1 MQGDSQDVVDQAPES
16 RHHPLLNLD
25 EFASGNMNDV
35 SPDAPL
41 RSLQQY
47 NELSGPS
54 KNITQDDVIPAD
66 EELVPNS
73 YPESPSEL
81 PSSAMTKIV
90 EEDPHIVTL
99 NQQESEGS
107 VGRKRNRNDMRD
119 LFK

>member
-1 MQGDSQDVVDQAPES
+1 M
-16 RHHPLLNLD
+16 LNLD

-41 RSLQQY
+41 RSIQQY
-47 NELSGPS
+47 NDLTGPN

-73 YPESPSEL
+73 YQESPSEL

-99 NQQESEGS
+99 NQQQESEGS
-107 VGRKRNRNDMRD
+107 AGRRKNRTEMRD